1 MKNRLL
7 SIIYGILIWVL
18 GVSFYLTSFYIQM
31 MENPDLQANIVL
43 VIGILPSTCLGT
55 YLFYK
60 NGVMKP
66 SSLALTF
73 MSIAAMLDALIT
85 VPVFIIPAGGSY
97 YDFFSNPMFYFIMV
111 EFYFIVTFFGNH
123 LTKHLKK

>member
-7 SIIYGILIWVL
+7 SILYGILVWVI

-31 MENPDLQANIVL
+31 IENPDLQANIVL
-43 VIGILPSTCLGT
+43 VFGILPSTFLGT

-73 MSIAAMLDALIT
+73 MSIAAVLDALIT
-85 VPVFIIPAGGSY
+85 LPVFVIPAGGSY
-97 YDFFSNPMFYFIMV
+97 SDFFSNPMFYFIMV
-111 EFYFIVTFFGNH
+111 EFYLIVTLFGNH
-123 LTKHLKK
+123 LTKNLKK